1 MAKSI
6 LAQIPKKCKV
16 KVNPY
21 VDAVAGSLK
30 AKPELHYR
38 RAGEVLSLTN
48 EDAIEFLRSVGF
60 SQIVPGTH
68 FAPLRDYARFLDVQ
82 PQIIYS
88 ALYYYK
94 LGYKENPVECFS
106 TEPRRFFKVAGLL
119 DEGEI
124 LPKEHKWSPFDFH
137 FTKTDSHYVTEDGY
151 SVRFVSAR
159 VVMSLIPIIASRNG
173 SFHKEKCRVLNE
185 ELIKFLRQKR
195 EEAQAIAEAEAA
207 AAEAQAIAEAEAKK
221 AAELKAA
228 IAEESLYQ
236 LIKRAVAEVMSGAKI
251 SLTAPA
257 ENT

>member
-6 LAQIPKKCKV
+6 VAQIPTKCKV

-21 VDAVAGSLK
+21 LDELAESLK

-38 RAGEVLSLTN
+38 RAGEALSMTN

-60 SQIVPGTH
+60 AQIIPGTH
-68 FAPLRDYARFLDVQ
+68 FAPERDYAQFFNTDWSCLHN
-82 PQIIYS
+82 Y
-88 ALYYYK
+88 LYRYK
-94 LGYKENPVECFS
+94 LNSKENPKEAFS
-106 TEPRRFFKVAGLL
+106 VNLKYFFKVANLL
-119 DEGEI
+119 DKGEVVSESTKGG
-124 LPKEHKWSPFDFH
+124 LFDFH
-137 FTKTDSHYVTEDGY
+137 FKNTDSHYVTRDGW
-151 SVRFVSAR
+151 SVRLISAR
-159 VVMSLIPIIASRNG
+159 VAVAMIPIMAQQNG
-173 SFHKEKCRVLNE
+173 KFYKRRIRALND
-185 ELIKFLRQKR
+185 ELVNFMRKKR
-195 EEAQAIAEAEAA
+195 EEAKAIAESEAA
-207 AAEAQAIAEAEAKK
+207 AAEARAIAEAEAKK